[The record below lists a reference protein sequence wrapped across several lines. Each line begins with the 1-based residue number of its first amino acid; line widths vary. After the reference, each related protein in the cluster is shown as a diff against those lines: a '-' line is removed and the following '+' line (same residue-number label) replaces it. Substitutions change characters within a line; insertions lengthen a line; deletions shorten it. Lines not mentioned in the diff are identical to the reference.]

1 MQDTSKNNQLTVGR
15 WLTSSLV
22 SFFVIILSLLCI
34 MMIANVGLVN
44 NVNAPVINSLSIFP
58 IMFEQN
64 AWETIF
70 IFSNKTLIS
79 FGQFDPRSGLYLWT
93 LEMDF
98 NTLLAY
104 AAVAIISTP
113 LLHAVSAS
121 QTNSRSTT
129 AWILTGL
136 LILIFTRTYVTV
148 LAHCAGPTGIGY
160 VVLYGLGADELELTS
175 MWQWLLAIT
184 GCILIFVAIKKA
196 GSSNKSEYL

>member
-1 MQDTSKNNQLTVGR
+1 MQDTLKNNQLTVGK

-44 NVNAPVINSLSIFP
+44 NVNSPIINSLSIFP

-113 LLHAVSAS
+113 LLHAASAS

-148 LAHCAGPTGIGY
+148 LAHCAGPTWIGY
-160 VVLYGLGADELELTS
+160 VVLYGLGTDELEITS
-175 MWQWLLAIT
+175 MWQWLLAIA

>member
-1 MQDTSKNNQLTVGR
+1 MQGVLKNNQLTVGK

-44 NVNAPVINSLSIFP
+44 NVNAPIINSLSIFP

-64 AWETIF
+64 V
-70 IFSNKTLIS
+70 S

-113 LLHAVSAS
+113 LLHAASAS
-121 QTNSRSTT
+121 QTNNRSTT

-148 LAHCAGPTGIGY
+148 LAHCAGPTWIGY

-175 MWQWLLAIT
+175 MWQWLLAIA

-196 GSSNKSEYL
+196 GSSKQSEYL

>member
-1 MQDTSKNNQLTVGR
+1 MQGALKNNQLTVGK

-44 NVNAPVINSLSIFP
+44 NVNSPIINSLSIFP

-113 LLHAVSAS
+113 LLHAASAS

-148 LAHCAGPTGIGY
+148 LAHCAGPTWIGY
-160 VVLYGLGADELELTS
+160 VVLYGLGADELEITS
-175 MWQWLLAIT
+175 MWQWLLAIA

-196 GSSNKSEYL
+196 GSSDKSEYF

>member
-1 MQDTSKNNQLTVGR
+1 MQGVLKNNQLTVGK

-22 SFFVIILSLLCI
+22 SFFVIIVSLLCI

-44 NVNAPVINSLSIFP
+44 NINAPIINSLSIFP

-70 IFSNKTLIS
+70 IFSNKTLVS

-113 LLHAVSAS
+113 LLHAASAS

-148 LAHCAGPTGIGY
+148 LAHCAGPTWIGY
-160 VVLYGLGADELELTS
+160 VVLYGLGTDELEITS
-175 MWQWLLAIT
+175 MWQWLLAIA

>member
-148 LAHCAGPTGIGY
+148 LAHCAGPTWIGY

>member
-1 MQDTSKNNQLTVGR
+1 MQGALKNNQLTVGK
-15 WLTSSLV
+15 WLTSSMV

-44 NVNAPVINSLSIFP
+44 NVNSPVINSISIFP

-70 IFSNKTLIS
+70 IFSNKTLLS

-113 LLHAVSAS
+113 LLHAASAS
-121 QTNSRSTT
+121 QTNNRSTT

-148 LAHCAGPTGIGY
+148 LAHCAGPTWIGY

-175 MWQWLLAIT
+175 MWQWLLAIA

-196 GSSNKSEYL
+196 GSSKQSEYF

>member
-1 MQDTSKNNQLTVGR
+1 MQGVLKNNQLTVGK

-22 SFFVIILSLLCI
+22 SFFVIIVSLLCI

-44 NVNAPVINSLSIFP
+44 NVNSPIINSLSIFP

-113 LLHAVSAS
+113 LLHAASAS
-121 QTNSRSTT
+121 QTNNRTTT

-148 LAHCAGPTGIGY
+148 LAHCAGPTWIGY
-160 VVLYGLGADELELTS
+160 VVLYGLGTDELEITS
-175 MWQWLLAIT
+175 MWQWLLAIA